1 MTPVR
6 LPRSMRLIH
15 WTTAALV
22 LSLIGLGLAMTD
34 SLANWRIAGI
44 QLHKL
49 AGLCVLVLTVLR
61 LGLRAREPLPELPAH
76 VSRLQQ
82 RVAGLVQV
90 MIYLLLVAIPLSG
103 WAMQGA
109 AGNPVKVFGA
119 LTLPQISPESLV
131 LYGALRE
138 AHGFLAISLLLLIML
153 HIAGALYHGLVL
165 RDGVLRRM
173 L

>member
-1 MTPVR
+1 M
-6 LPRSMRLIH
+6 S
-15 WTTAALV
+15 
-22 LSLIGLGLAMTD
+22 
-34 SLANWRIAGI
+34 AG
-44 QLHKL
+44 
-49 AGLCVLVLTVLR
+49 CN
-61 LGLRAREPLPELPAH
+61 
-76 VSRLQQ
+76 S
-82 RVAGLVQV
+82 VAGLVQV